1 MRAYFI
7 FGGFILKPIRTL
19 SRRSLIRVATFV
31 FGALFVSVCFAI
43 SGYVVANNY
52 RTALEYSYT
61 RALDDLGYYAQSINT
76 SLTKGMYA
84 GTKAQ
89 FLATVNKLSTDAAE
103 AKSNLSVLPQSGV
116 DLTNTY
122 KFLSQVGE
130 YSMALN
136 RKLASGGTITDE
148 EWETMHKLSA
158 YSAAMSDE
166 VEVMRSI
173 VMDEEFLNGHVKQ
186 IMEKENMGN
195 EEGQPSEQAVN
206 ASPKGGDEDPSS
218 EKSMGDGYGDL
229 EAGFSGY
236 PSLIYDGPFSDHLLN
251 QSPKMTEG
259 LTEVD
264 GAYAAAVASKVT
276 GLPVGQLGNPG
287 VEESKMTSYCFFT
300 GEISVAV
307 TKAGGIP
314 VYMTNSRAIGGA
326 NIDANRAVENAAR
339 FLEGL
344 GFKDLKTTYYMIS
357 DNVCTINFAA
367 SVGSTVIYPDL
378 IKVLVALDNGSVC
391 GYDARGYIT
400 NHRERTLPADI
411 ISKTD
416 GLKAVSPKLSVES
429 VSTAIIPTAAGKEV
443 FCYEYKCRGQ
453 ENEHILAYVDAVSG
467 EAVKLLILLESENG
481 SLTI

>member
-1 MRAYFI
+1 M
-7 FGGFILKPIRTL
+7 KPIRTL
-19 SRRSLIRVATFV
+19 SRRSLIRVALFV
-31 FGALFVSVCFAI
+31 FGALFIAVCFAI

-103 AKSNLSVLPQSGV
+103 AKSNLSILPQSGV

-148 EWETMHKLSA
+148 EWNTMKQLSA
-158 YSAAMSDE
+158 YSTAMSDE

-195 EEGQPSEQAVN
+195 EEGQSKEKAVN

-251 QSPKMTEG
+251 QKPKFIEG
-259 LTEVD
+259 LKEVD
-264 GAYAAAVASKVT
+264 ENYAASVASKVT
-276 GLPVGQLGNPG
+276 GLPAGQLGKPG
-287 VEESKMTSYCFFT
+287 LENSTMPSYCFFAGDIT
-300 GEISVAV
+300 VAV

-314 VYMTNSRAIGGA
+314 VYMTNSRAMGGA
-326 NIDANRAVENAAR
+326 NIDAQRAVDNAAK

-344 GFKDLKTTYYMIS
+344 GFKNMKTTYYMIS
-357 DNVCTINFAA
+357 ENVCTINFAA
-367 SVGSTVIYPDL
+367 SIGSTVIYPDL
-378 IKVLVALDNGSVC
+378 IKVLVALDNGSIC
-391 GYDARGYIT
+391 GYDARGYIM
-400 NHRERTLPADI
+400 NHKERSLPADI
-411 ISKTD
+411 ISRTE
-416 GLKAVSPKLSVES
+416 GLHSVSPKLKVES
-429 VSTAIIPTAAGKEV
+429 VSTAIIPTDSGKEA

-453 ENEHILAYVDAVSG
+453 EDERILAYIDARTG